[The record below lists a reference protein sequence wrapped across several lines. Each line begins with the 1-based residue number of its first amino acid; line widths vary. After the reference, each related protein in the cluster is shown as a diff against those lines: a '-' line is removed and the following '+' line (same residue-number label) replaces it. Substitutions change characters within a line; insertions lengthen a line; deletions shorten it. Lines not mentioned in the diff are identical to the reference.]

1 LRFVAASIR
10 YGLAFSNIGTDNKEN
25 LMGVFL
31 KMIGSGKSPCPE
43 PYAEPFA
50 DFSPSRPPNK
60 IHIGDHLILYAAGGR
75 KRVFAIAR
83 VTSEGYASDFNEGIF
98 DQNPEM

>member
-1 LRFVAASIR
+1 
-10 YGLAFSNIGTDNKEN
+10 
-25 LMGVFL
+25 MGVFL